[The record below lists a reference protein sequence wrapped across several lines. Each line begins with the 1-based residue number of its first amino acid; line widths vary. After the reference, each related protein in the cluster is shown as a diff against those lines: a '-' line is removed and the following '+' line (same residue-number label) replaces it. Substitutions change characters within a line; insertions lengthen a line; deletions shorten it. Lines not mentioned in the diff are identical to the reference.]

1 MVDFFHLFLCKHGEE
16 VQERK
21 GEKKY
26 CMIMLQA
33 LMDIT
38 RYLFLEVA
46 DGVLVSVREEVED
59 FMLYVIFLQ
68 VVH

>member
-1 MVDFFHLFLCKHGEE
+1 MAKVVTVLHKW
-16 VQERK
+16 
-21 GEKKY
+21 Y
-26 CMIMLQA
+26 
-33 LMDIT
+33 IT

-46 DGVLVSVREEVED
+46 NGVLISVSEEVED

>member
-1 MVDFFHLFLCKHGEE
+1 MQTLESCSD

-21 GEKKY
+21 NGASCDETVPRT
-26 CMIMLQA
+26 LR
-33 LMDIT
+33 DTT

-46 DGVLVSVREEVED
+46 NGVLISVSEEVED